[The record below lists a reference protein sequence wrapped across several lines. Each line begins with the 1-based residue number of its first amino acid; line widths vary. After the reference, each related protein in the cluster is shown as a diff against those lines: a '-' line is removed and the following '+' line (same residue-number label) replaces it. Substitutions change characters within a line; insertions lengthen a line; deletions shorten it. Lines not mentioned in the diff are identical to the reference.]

1 MKFKELELS
10 NTEKLQVFCN
20 FIVSN
25 TIGSTTPN
33 VLYGQLLVLNH
44 SFVGTLIMIY

>member
-25 TIGSTTPN
+25 TI
-33 VLYGQLLVLNH
+33 
-44 SFVGTLIMIY
+44 LIFTGGISHG